1 MAKRDLGERVADAAV
16 RALNHQKH
24 VSPVDVLI
32 GMGML
37 HQIHVEQWQR
47 GQVPNLESSIQCGVR
62 KLDDTMKLFLK
73 WAAERG
79 LKPYPS
85 SYKMQGSGG
94 ETRQLQVSASGDPEI
109 ERIFATRWVSPPRKN
124 SKR

>member
-37 HQIHVEQWQR
+37 HQIHFEQWQR
-47 GQVPNLESSIQCGVR
+47 GQIPNLENSIQCGVR
-62 KLDDTMKLFLK
+62 KLDDTMKLFLT
-73 WAAERG
+73 WAKEPG
-79 LKPYPS
+79 LRP
-85 SYKMQGSGG
+85 
-94 ETRQLQVSASGDPEI
+94 T
-109 ERIFATRWVSPPRKN
+109 
-124 SKR
+124 